1 MENGRARRRRARQL
15 KRQRINQQP
24 KPRENWDVTFSQS
37 QYEPEESE
45 ADWEVVPEVDYERK
59 KIGSSDKVLS
69 ESEMDTSDYKVKTS
83 KNKNGNAFV
92 RWVNTN
98 VDNVRLGL
106 GILIFI
112 MCALLLNNNI
122 NVKTLYNTS
131 AGSFYDVLVMGKL
144 DADLTRTARE
154 YVITKNDK
162 YKKLYDDY
170 LLIRNGVSPDRNG
183 EKKSYEDRFDEIPT
197 NIIPEAEKDKLN
209 QSLQE
214 SDFLALKEKD
224 AMDLIDSEE
233 EGNYEKAIQLVFG
246 DEYDR
251 QKDKIMNP
259 LLDFTDNLRKNMKL
273 MILNKL
279 HFSYGYVIILCLAN
293 LMLIFLINDRLDL
306 SIRDEE

>member
-45 ADWEVVPEVDYERK
+45 ADWEVVPEPEKPK
-59 KIGSSDKVLS
+59 KK
-69 ESEMDTSDYKVKTS
+69 
-83 KNKNGNAFV
+83 KNGHPIQS
-92 RWVNTN
+92 WVNHH

-106 GILIFI
+106 GILIFV
-112 MCALLLNNNI
+112 MCALLLNNNL
-122 NVKTLYNTS
+122 NVKKVYRTS
-131 AGSFYDVLVMGKL
+131 AESFYDVLVMGKL

-170 LLIRNGVSPDRNG
+170 LLVRDGVSPDRNG
-183 EKKSYEDRFDEIPT
+183 EKQSYEDRFDEIPT
-197 NIIPEAEKDKLN
+197 DIIPEAEKDKLK

-224 AMDLIDSEE
+224 AMDLVDSTE
-233 EGNYEKAIQLVFG
+233 EGDNDKAIQLVFG

-251 QKDKIMNP
+251 QKDKIINP
-259 LLDFTDNLRKNMKL
+259 LLDFTDNLRTGMGKL
-273 MILNKL
+273 IVNKL
-279 HFSYGYVIILCLAN
+279 HFSYGYIIILCLAN

>member
-15 KRQRINQQP
+15 KRQRINQQL
-24 KPRENWDVTFSQS
+24 KPRENWDVTFAQS

-45 ADWEVVPEVDYERK
+45 ADWEIVPEPEPEKPK
-59 KIGSSDKVLS
+59 KK
-69 ESEMDTSDYKVKTS
+69 
-83 KNKNGNAFV
+83 KNGHPIQS
-92 RWVNTN
+92 WVNHH

-106 GILIFI
+106 GILIFV
-112 MCALLLNNNI
+112 MCALLLNNNL
-122 NVKTLYNTS
+122 NVKKVYRTS
-131 AGSFYDVLVMGKL
+131 AESFYDVLVMGKL

-170 LLIRNGVSPDRNG
+170 LLVRDCVNPDRNG
-183 EKKSYEDRFDEIPT
+183 EKQSYEDRFDEIPT
-197 NIIPEAEKDKLN
+197 DIIPEAEKDKLK

-233 EGNYEKAIQLVFG
+233 EGDNDKAIQLVFG

-251 QKDKIMNP
+251 QKDKIINP
-259 LLDFTDNLRKNMKL
+259 LLDFTDNLRTGMGKL
-273 MILNKL
+273 IVNKL
-279 HFSYGYVIILCLAN
+279 HFSYGYIIILCLAN

>member
-24 KPRENWDVTFSQS
+24 KPREDWDVTFAQS

-45 ADWEVVPEVDYERK
+45 ADWEVVPEPEKPK
-59 KIGSSDKVLS
+59 KK
-69 ESEMDTSDYKVKTS
+69 
-83 KNKNGNAFV
+83 KNGHPIQS
-92 RWVNTN
+92 WVNHH

-106 GILIFI
+106 GILIFV
-112 MCALLLNNNI
+112 MCALLLNNNL
-122 NVKTLYNTS
+122 NVKKVYRTS
-131 AGSFYDVLVMGKL
+131 AESFYDVLVMGKL

-170 LLIRNGVSPDRNG
+170 LLVRNGVSPDRNG
-183 EKKSYEDRFDEIPT
+183 EKQSYEDRFDEIPT
-197 NIIPEAEKDKLN
+197 DIIPEAEKDKLK

-224 AMDLIDSEE
+224 AMDLVDSVE
-233 EGNYEKAIQLVFG
+233 EGYSDKAIQLVFG

-251 QKDKIMNP
+251 QKDKIINP
-259 LLDFTDNLRKNMKL
+259 LLDFTDNLRTGMGKL
-273 MILNKL
+273 IVNKL
-279 HFSYGYVIILCLAN
+279 HFSYGYIIILCLAN

>member
-15 KRQRINQQP
+15 KRQKVNQ
-24 KPRENWDVTFSQS
+24 KPRENWDVTFAQS

-45 ADWEVVPEVDYERK
+45 AEWETVPEPELEKPK
-59 KIGSSDKVLS
+59 KK
-69 ESEMDTSDYKVKTS
+69 
-83 KNKNGNAFV
+83 KNGHPIQS
-92 RWVNTN
+92 WVNHH

-106 GILIFI
+106 GILIFA
-112 MCALLLNNNI
+112 MCALLLNNNL
-122 NVKTLYNTS
+122 NVKKVYRTS
-131 AGSFYDVLVMGKL
+131 AESFYDVLVMGKL

-170 LLIRNGVSPDRNG
+170 LMIRNGVKPDRRG
-183 EKKSYEDRFDEIPT
+183 EKQSYEVRFDKIPT
-197 NIIPEAEKDKLN
+197 SIVPKMDKDKLN

-224 AMDLIDSEE
+224 AMDLMD
-233 EGNYEKAIQLVFG
+233 GDHDKAIQLVFG

-251 QKDKIMNP
+251 QKDKIITP
-259 LLDFTDNLRKNMKL
+259 LLDFTDNLQLTIGKL
-273 MILNKL
+273 IVSKL
-279 HFSYGYVIILCLAN
+279 HFSYGYIIILCLAN

-306 SIRDEE
+306 SIRNED

>member
-24 KPRENWDVTFSQS
+24 KPRESWDVTFTQS

-45 ADWEVVPEVDYERK
+45 ADWEVVPEPEPEKPK
-59 KIGSSDKVLS
+59 KK
-69 ESEMDTSDYKVKTS
+69 
-83 KNKNGNAFV
+83 KNGHPIQS
-92 RWVNTN
+92 WVNHH

-106 GILIFI
+106 GILIFV
-112 MCALLLNNNI
+112 MCALLLNNNL
-122 NVKTLYNTS
+122 NVKKVYRTS
-131 AGSFYDVLVMGKL
+131 AESFYDVLVMGKL

-162 YKKLYDDY
+162 YKKLYDNY
-170 LLIRNGVSPDRNG
+170 LLVRDGVSPDRNG
-183 EKKSYEDRFDEIPT
+183 EKQSYEDRFDEIPT
-197 NIIPEAEKDKLN
+197 DIIPEAEKDKLK

-224 AMDLIDSEE
+224 AMDLIDSIE
-233 EGNYEKAIQLVFG
+233 EGDSDKAIQLVFG

-251 QKDKIMNP
+251 QKDKIINP
-259 LLDFTDNLRKNMKL
+259 LLDFTDNLRTGMGKL
-273 MILNKL
+273 IVNKL
-279 HFSYGYVIILCLAN
+279 HFSYGYIIILCLAN

>member
-15 KRQRINQQP
+15 KRQRINQQL
-24 KPRENWDVTFSQS
+24 KPRENWDVTFAQS

-45 ADWEVVPEVDYERK
+45 ADWEVVPEPEPEKPK
-59 KIGSSDKVLS
+59 KK
-69 ESEMDTSDYKVKTS
+69 
-83 KNKNGNAFV
+83 KNGHPIQS
-92 RWVNTN
+92 WVNHH

-106 GILIFI
+106 GILIFV
-112 MCALLLNNNI
+112 MCALLLNNNL
-122 NVKTLYNTS
+122 NVKKVYRTS
-131 AGSFYDVLVMGKL
+131 AESFYDVLVMGKL

-170 LLIRNGVSPDRNG
+170 LLVRDGVNPDRNG
-183 EKKSYEDRFDEIPT
+183 EKQSYEDRFDEIPT
-197 NIIPEAEKDKLN
+197 DIIPEAEKDKLK

-224 AMDLIDSEE
+224 AMDLVDNTE
-233 EGNYEKAIQLVFG
+233 EGDNDKAIQLVFG

-251 QKDKIMNP
+251 QKDKIINP
-259 LLDFTDNLRKNMKL
+259 LLDFTDNLRTGMGKL
-273 MILNKL
+273 IVNKL
-279 HFSYGYVIILCLAN
+279 HFSYGYIIILCLAN

>member
-15 KRQRINQQP
+15 KRQRISQQP
-24 KPRENWDVTFSQS
+24 KPRESWDVTFAQS

-45 ADWEVVPEVDYERK
+45 ADWEVVPEPEPEKPK
-59 KIGSSDKVLS
+59 KK
-69 ESEMDTSDYKVKTS
+69 
-83 KNKNGNAFV
+83 KNGHPIQS
-92 RWVNTN
+92 WVNHH

-106 GILIFI
+106 GILIFV
-112 MCALLLNNNI
+112 MCALLLNNNL
-122 NVKTLYNTS
+122 NVKKVYRTS
-131 AGSFYDVLVMGKL
+131 AESFYDVLEMGKL

-170 LLIRNGVSPDRNG
+170 LLVRNGVSPDRNG
-183 EKKSYEDRFDEIPT
+183 EKQSYEDRFDEIPT
-197 NIIPEAEKDKLN
+197 DIIPEAEKDKLK

-224 AMDLIDSEE
+224 AMDLIDSIE
-233 EGNYEKAIQLVFG
+233 EGDNDKAIQLVFG

-251 QKDKIMNP
+251 QKDKIINP
-259 LLDFTDNLRKNMKL
+259 LLDFTDNLRTGMGKL
-273 MILNKL
+273 IVNKL
-279 HFSYGYVIILCLAN
+279 HFSYGYIIILCLAN

>member
-24 KPRENWDVTFSQS
+24 KPRENWDVTFAQS

-45 ADWEVVPEVDYERK
+45 ADWEVVPEPEPEKPK
-59 KIGSSDKVLS
+59 KK
-69 ESEMDTSDYKVKTS
+69 
-83 KNKNGNAFV
+83 KNGHPIQS
-92 RWVNTN
+92 WVNHH

-106 GILIFI
+106 GILIFV
-112 MCALLLNNNI
+112 MCALLLNNNL
-122 NVKTLYNTS
+122 NVKKVYRTS
-131 AGSFYDVLVMGKL
+131 AESFYDVLVMGKL

-170 LLIRNGVSPDRNG
+170 LLVRDGVSPDRNG
-183 EKKSYEDRFDEIPT
+183 EKQSYEDRFDEIPT
-197 NIIPEAEKDKLN
+197 DIIPEAEKDKLK

-224 AMDLIDSEE
+224 AMDLVDSVE
-233 EGNYEKAIQLVFG
+233 EGYSDKAIQLVFG

-251 QKDKIMNP
+251 QKDKIINP
-259 LLDFTDNLRKNMKL
+259 LLDFTDNLRTGMGKL
-273 MILNKL
+273 IVNKL
-279 HFSYGYVIILCLAN
+279 HFSYGYIIILCLAN

>member
-24 KPRENWDVTFSQS
+24 KPRENWDVTFAQS

-45 ADWEVVPEVDYERK
+45 ADWEVVPEPEPEKPK
-59 KIGSSDKVLS
+59 KK
-69 ESEMDTSDYKVKTS
+69 
-83 KNKNGNAFV
+83 KNGHPIQS
-92 RWVNTN
+92 WVNHH

-106 GILIFI
+106 GILIFV
-112 MCALLLNNNI
+112 MCALLLNNNL
-122 NVKTLYNTS
+122 NVKKVYRTS
-131 AGSFYDVLVMGKL
+131 AESFYDVLVMGKL

-170 LLIRNGVSPDRNG
+170 LLVRDGVSPDRNG
-183 EKKSYEDRFDEIPT
+183 EKQSYEDRFDEIPT
-197 NIIPEAEKDKLN
+197 DIIPEAEKDKLK

-224 AMDLIDSEE
+224 AMDLIDSVE
-233 EGNYEKAIQLVFG
+233 EGDNDKAIQLVFG

-251 QKDKIMNP
+251 QKDKIINP
-259 LLDFTDNLRKNMKL
+259 LLDFTDNLRTGMGKL
-273 MILNKL
+273 IVNKL
-279 HFSYGYVIILCLAN
+279 HFSYGYIIILCLAN

>member
-15 KRQRINQQP
+15 KRQRISQQP
-24 KPRENWDVTFSQS
+24 KPRENWDVTFAQS

-45 ADWEVVPEVDYERK
+45 ADWEIVPEPEKPK
-59 KIGSSDKVLS
+59 KK
-69 ESEMDTSDYKVKTS
+69 
-83 KNKNGNAFV
+83 KNGHPIQS
-92 RWVNTN
+92 WVNHH

-106 GILIFI
+106 GILIFV
-112 MCALLLNNNI
+112 MCALLLNNNL
-122 NVKTLYNTS
+122 NVKKVYRTS
-131 AGSFYDVLVMGKL
+131 AESFYDVLVMGKL

-170 LLIRNGVSPDRNG
+170 LLVRNGVSPDRNG
-183 EKKSYEDRFDEIPT
+183 EKQSYEDRFDEIPT
-197 NIIPEAEKDKLN
+197 DIIPEAEKDKLK

-224 AMDLIDSEE
+224 AMDLVDSTE
-233 EGNYEKAIQLVFG
+233 EGDNDEAIQLVFG

-251 QKDKIMNP
+251 QKDKIINP
-259 LLDFTDNLRKNMKL
+259 LLDFTDNLRTGMGKL
-273 MILNKL
+273 IVNKL
-279 HFSYGYVIILCLAN
+279 HFSYGYIIILCLAN
-293 LMLIFLINDRLDL
+293 LMLIFLINDRLDV

>member
-15 KRQRINQQP
+15 KRQKGNQQ
-24 KPRENWDVTFSQS
+24 PRENWDVTFAQS

-45 ADWEVVPEVDYERK
+45 AEWEAVPEPEPEKPK
-59 KIGSSDKVLS
+59 KK
-69 ESEMDTSDYKVKTS
+69 
-83 KNKNGNAFV
+83 KNGHPIQS
-92 RWVNTN
+92 WVNHH

-112 MCALLLNNNI
+112 MCALLLNNNL
-122 NVKTLYNTS
+122 NVKKVYRTS
-131 AGSFYDVLVMGKL
+131 AESFYDVLVMGKL

-170 LLIRNGVSPDRNG
+170 LLVRNGIKPDRRG
-183 EKKSYEDRFDEIPT
+183 EKQSYEVRFDKIPT
-197 NIIPEAEKDKLN
+197 SIVPKIDKDKLN

-224 AMDLIDSEE
+224 AMDLMD
-233 EGNYEKAIQLVFG
+233 GDHDKAIQLVFG

-251 QKDKIMNP
+251 QKDKIITP
-259 LLDFTDNLRKNMKL
+259 LLDFTDNLQLTIGKL
-273 MILNKL
+273 IVSKL
-279 HFSYGYVIILCLAN
+279 HFSYGYIIILCLAN
-293 LMLIFLINDRLDL
+293 LMLIFLINDKLDL
-306 SIRDEE
+306 SIRNED

>member
-15 KRQRINQQP
+15 KRQRINQQL
-24 KPRENWDVTFSQS
+24 KPRENWDVTFAQS

-45 ADWEVVPEVDYERK
+45 ADWEIVPEPEPEKPK
-59 KIGSSDKVLS
+59 KK
-69 ESEMDTSDYKVKTS
+69 
-83 KNKNGNAFV
+83 KNGHPIQS
-92 RWVNTN
+92 WVNHH

-106 GILIFI
+106 GILIFV
-112 MCALLLNNNI
+112 MCALLLNNNL
-122 NVKTLYNTS
+122 NVKKVYRTS
-131 AGSFYDVLVMGKL
+131 AESFYDVLVMGKL

-162 YKKLYDDY
+162 YKKLYDNY
-170 LLIRNGVSPDRNG
+170 LLVRDGVSPDRNG
-183 EKKSYEDRFDEIPT
+183 EKQSYEDRFDEIPT
-197 NIIPEAEKDKLN
+197 DIIPEAEKDKLK

-224 AMDLIDSEE
+224 AMDLIDSIE
-233 EGNYEKAIQLVFG
+233 EGDNDKAIQLVFG

-251 QKDKIMNP
+251 QKDKIINP
-259 LLDFTDNLRKNMKL
+259 LLDFTDNLRTGMGKL
-273 MILNKL
+273 IVNKL
-279 HFSYGYVIILCLAN
+279 HFSYGYIIILCLAN

>member
-24 KPRENWDVTFSQS
+24 KPRENWDVTFAQS

-45 ADWEVVPEVDYERK
+45 ADWVIVPEPEPEKPK
-59 KIGSSDKVLS
+59 KK
-69 ESEMDTSDYKVKTS
+69 
-83 KNKNGNAFV
+83 KNGHPIQS
-92 RWVNTN
+92 WVNHH

-106 GILIFI
+106 GILIFV
-112 MCALLLNNNI
+112 MCALLLNNNL
-122 NVKTLYNTS
+122 NVKKVYRTS
-131 AGSFYDVLVMGKL
+131 AESFYDVLVMGKL

-170 LLIRNGVSPDRNG
+170 LLVRDGVNPDRNG
-183 EKKSYEDRFDEIPT
+183 EKQSYEDRFDEIPT
-197 NIIPEAEKDKLN
+197 DIIPEAEKDKLK

-224 AMDLIDSEE
+224 AMDLIDSVE
-233 EGNYEKAIQLVFG
+233 EGDNDKAIQLVFG

-251 QKDKIMNP
+251 QKDKIINP
-259 LLDFTDNLRKNMKL
+259 LLDFTDNLRTGMGKL
-273 MILNKL
+273 IVNKL
-279 HFSYGYVIILCLAN
+279 HFSYGYIIILCLAN

>member
-24 KPRENWDVTFSQS
+24 KPRESWDVTFAQS

-45 ADWEVVPEVDYERK
+45 ADWEVVPEPEPEKPK
-59 KIGSSDKVLS
+59 KK
-69 ESEMDTSDYKVKTS
+69 
-83 KNKNGNAFV
+83 KNGHPIQS
-92 RWVNTN
+92 WVNHH

-106 GILIFI
+106 GILIFV
-112 MCALLLNNNI
+112 MCALLLNNNL
-122 NVKTLYNTS
+122 NVKKVYRTS
-131 AGSFYDVLVMGKL
+131 AESFYDVLVMGKL

-170 LLIRNGVSPDRNG
+170 LLVRDGVNPDRNG
-183 EKKSYEDRFDEIPT
+183 EKQSYEDRFDEIPT
-197 NIIPEAEKDKLN
+197 DIIPEAEKDKLK

-224 AMDLIDSEE
+224 AMDLIDSVE
-233 EGNYEKAIQLVFG
+233 EGDNDKAIQLVFG

-251 QKDKIMNP
+251 QKDKIINP
-259 LLDFTDNLRKNMKL
+259 LLDFTDNLRTGMGKL
-273 MILNKL
+273 IVNKL
-279 HFSYGYVIILCLAN
+279 HFSYGYIIILCLAN